1 MATKTKT
8 YEDYYNAYMQG
19 IDTSAYDALASR
31 YAESVDQDAAQQIEA
46 ANTAAQSQLKQAY
59 ITRMKDQ
66 RTLNDNLARAG
77 IRGGATETANIKL
90 DTNYGNTRGTI
101 NTNRANSINDINRTA
116 AQSKLAYQLD
126 IDAKKQAYIENRQAE
141 ARQAAREDV
150 NNDTNRAIQA
160 EQTEYERRIA
170 KEQTKYDRSIQK
182 DQIKYERQQTKRT
195 QQIEKYTAKY
205 SKYYSVKKLQSLL
218 KKAKDPIQKQV
229 INARIGYLKSPEY
242 KASKKNAK

>member
-1 MATKTKT
+1 MATNSKT

-31 YAESVDQDAAQQIEA
+31 YAESVDRNAAQQIEA

-66 RTLNDNLARAG
+66 RTLDDSLARSG
-77 IRGGATETANIKL
+77 IRGGTTETANLKL

-101 NTNRANSINDINRTA
+101 NTNRANAISDINRTA
-116 AQSKLAYQLD
+116 EQNKLAYQQD
-126 IDAKKQAYIENRQAE
+126 IDAKKQAYIENRMAE

-150 NNDTNRAIQA
+150 NNDINRAIQA
-160 EQTEYERRIA
+160 EQTEYERSV
-170 KEQTKYDRSIQK
+170 QQ
-182 DQIKYERQQTKRT
+182 DQIKYEREQTQRT
-195 QQIEKYTAKY
+195 QDIEKYTSKY
-205 SKYYSVKKLQSLL
+205 SKYYSVDKLRKQL
-218 KKAKDPIQKQV
+218 KKAKTSLEKQV

-242 KASKKNAK
+242 KAAKKNAK